1 MAATLGLRGTGAF
14 STTGTPGSS
23 DQRPKNWREMM
34 LMLYPNGE
42 MPLTAL
48 LSKLATQGTDD
59 AEFNWWEKGLP
70 SQRTTINNG
79 AGYTSGNTTFTVV
92 DATMFKK
99 GHVLLVERTNEIM
112 IVSADPVSATSVVVV
127 RAKGEVAAAAL
138 LDTDALLIIGT
149 AYEEGADSPNIVTYA
164 PTKVFNY
171 CQIFRTALGQT
182 RTAKKTRLRWDKT
195 GPYREAKR
203 EALQLHGIELE
214 KAFFFGQR
222 LEEVGPDG
230 QPRRLTRGAR
240 YFITTNALTDLD
252 TDGIWGEA
260 DFTRVMEEV
269 FRYGSSEKL
278 AFCGST
284 AISVFTA
291 WAKNSLRT
299 VVNMEPTSTTY
310 GMKIAHILT
319 PFGDLYLKNHP
330 LMSDHAVYRK
340 DAVILD
346 LPFLK
351 YRYVDDTTF
360 KTNIQNPGV
369 DASKDEYITEA
380 GLEMWHEKTH
390 SKLTNM
396 ASFSTAE

>member
-1 MAATLGLRGTGAF
+1 MPAALGLRGTGSF

-34 LMLYPNGE
+34 LMLFPNGE

-59 AEFNWWEKGLP
+59 AEYNWWEKGLP
-70 SQRTTINNG
+70 TQRTLINLL
-79 AGYTSGNTTFTVV
+79 AGYNSAATSLVV
-92 DATMFKK
+92 DDATLFKK
-99 GHVLLVERTNEIM
+99 GHVVLVERTGENM
-112 IVSADPVSATSVVVV
+112 IVASDPADAVTLVVA
-127 RAKGEVAAAAL
+127 RGKGEVAAAAI
-138 LDTDALLIIGT
+138 LDDDALLIIGT
-149 AYEEGADSPNIVTYA
+149 VYEEGADSPSPITYA

-171 CQIFRTALGQT
+171 CQIFRTTLGQT

-203 EALQLHGIELE
+203 EALQLHGIEME
-214 KAFFFGQR
+214 KAFIFGQR

-230 QPRRLTRGAR
+230 MPRRTTRGAR
-240 YFITTNALTDLD
+240 TFITTNALTDIN
-252 TDGIWGEA
+252 TDGAWTEA
-260 DFTRVMEEV
+260 DFTRVFEEV
-269 FRYGSSEKL
+269 FRYGNPEKL

-284 AISVFTA
+284 AISVFTS
-291 WAKNSLRT
+291 WAKNALRT
-299 VVNMEPTSTTY
+299 TINMEPTSTTY

-330 LMSDHAVYRK
+330 LMSDHPVYRK
-340 DAVILD
+340 DSVILD

-360 KTNIQNPGV
+360 KKNVQNPGV
-369 DASKDEYITEA
+369 DASKDEYLTEA
-380 GLEMWHEKTH
+380 GLEMWHEKAH

-396 ASFSTAE
+396 ASFTLS

>member
-1 MAATLGLRGTGAF
+1 MASLGLRGTGAF

-34 LMLYPNGE
+34 LMLFPNGE

-48 LSKLATQGTDD
+48 LSKLASQGTDD
-59 AEFNWWEKGLP
+59 PEFNWWEKGLP

-79 AGYTSGNTTFTVV
+79 AGYNNAATSFTVI
-92 DATMFKK
+92 DATIFKK
-99 GHVLLVERTNEIM
+99 GHVVLVERTNEIM
-112 IVSADPVSATSVVVV
+112 IVSADPANATTLVVV
-127 RAKGEVAAAAL
+127 RGKGEVAAAAL
-138 LDTDALLIIGT
+138 VDTDPLLIIGT
-149 AYEEGADSPNIVTYA
+149 CYEEGADSPSIITYS

-171 CQIFRTALGQT
+171 CQIFKTTLGQT
-182 RTAKKTRLRWDKT
+182 RTAKKTRLRWDRT

-203 EALQLHGIELE
+203 EALQLHGIEME

-260 DFTRVMEEV
+260 DFARVMEEV

-284 AISVFTA
+284 AIGTFTS
-291 WAKNSLRT
+291 WAKNALST
-299 VVNMEPTSTTY
+299 AVNMVPTDQTY

-330 LMSDHAVYRK
+330 LMSDHPTYRK

-360 KTNIQNPGV
+360 KKNVQAPGV
-369 DASKDEYITEA
+369 DSSKDEYLTEA
-380 GLEMWHEKTH
+380 GLEMWHEKAH
-390 SKLTNM
+390 AKLTNM
-396 ASFSTAE
+396 ATFSTAE

>member
-14 STTGTPGSS
+14 STTGSPGSS

-34 LMLYPNGE
+34 LMLFPNGE

-59 AEFNWWEKGLP
+59 PEYNWWEKGLP
-70 SQRTTINNG
+70 SQRTLINFG
-79 AGYTSGNTTFTVV
+79 AGYAAGITAMEVL

-99 GHVLLVERTNEIM
+99 GHVVLVERTNEVM
-112 IVSADPVSATSVVVV
+112 FIVSDPTTATGIVVA
-127 RAKGEVAAAAL
+127 RGKGEVAAAAI
-138 LDTDALLIIGT
+138 LDTDALLITGT
-149 AYEEGADSPNIVTYA
+149 VYEEGADSPTPITYS
-164 PTKVFNY
+164 PTKVYNY
-171 CQIFRTALGQT
+171 CQIFRTSLGQT

-203 EALQLHGIELE
+203 EALQIHGIEME

-222 LEEVGPDG
+222 KEEVGPDG
-230 QPRRLTRGAR
+230 YPRRTTRGAR
-240 YFITTNALTDLD
+240 TFITTNALTDAD
-252 TDGIWGEA
+252 ANGVWTEA

-284 AISVFTA
+284 AIAVFTS
-291 WAKNSLRT
+291 WAKNALRT
-299 VVNMEPTSTTY
+299 TVNMEPTSTTY

-330 LMSDHAVYRK
+330 LMSDHPVYRK

-360 KTNIQNPGV
+360 KTNVQNPGV
-369 DASKDEYITEA
+369 DASKDEFLTEC
-380 GLEMWHEKTH
+380 GLEMWHEKAH
-390 SKLTNM
+390 SKLTNIV
-396 ASFSTAE
+396 SFTP

>member
-1 MAATLGLRGTGAF
+1 MAATLGLRGTGSF
-14 STTGTPGSS
+14 STNGTPGSS

-34 LMLYPNGE
+34 LMLFPNGE

-48 LSKLATQGTDD
+48 LSKLGSQGTDD

-92 DATMFKK
+92 DSTPFKA
-99 GHVLLVERTNEIM
+99 GHVVLVERTNELM
-112 IVSADPVSATSVVVV
+112 IIASDPTTATSIVVV
-127 RAKGEVAAAAL
+127 RGKGEVAAAAL
-138 LDTDALLIIGT
+138 LDTDALLIVGS
-149 AYEEGADSPNIVTYA
+149 AYEEGADVPNIVTYA

-171 CQIFRTALGQT
+171 CQIFRTVLGQT
-182 RTAKKTRLRWDKT
+182 RTAKKTKLRWDKT

-203 EALQLHGIELE
+203 EALQLHGIEIE
-214 KAFFFGQR
+214 KAFLFGQR
-222 LEEVGPDG
+222 LEETGPNG
-230 QPRRLTRGAR
+230 LPRRLTRGAR
-240 YFITTNALTDLD
+240 YFITTNALTDGD

-284 AISVFTA
+284 AISVFTS

-299 VVNMEPTSTTY
+299 VINMEPTSSTY
-310 GMKIAHILT
+310 GMKISHILT

-330 LMSDHAVYRK
+330 LMSDHPVYRK
-340 DAVILD
+340 DAVVLD

-360 KTNIQNPGV
+360 KTNVQSPGV
-369 DASKDEYITEA
+369 DASKDEFLTEA
-380 GLEMWHEKTH
+380 GLEMWHEKAH

-396 ASFSTAE
+396 ASFSTTE